1 MSLDV
6 RVQNLTTIHA
16 THSLTQQLLI
26 AHAACVESPGDGAAI
41 QQAKA
46 IVQTLS
52 QPAELEQ
59 AGSSLEFRSFAD
71 ALFAFLGL
79 ADKELSTLSFRCLVA
94 LVAHVS
100 GEHHRHNTVA
110 WYVHHLNTFDSGS
123 ASAPL
128 HDTLCEL
135 LADWVACDEAKSSAN
150 SLWFFFEI
158 VIVRPSNVSRG
169 RCVWLPVLRMWLCWS
184 QASIL
189 NMGITS
195 DTADACPQ
203 QTKEHFSGDQVHVSE
218 DAMIQL
224 TRAVAALVKK
234 EGSALSTEL
243 LSMRQLNTDFA
254 LLTKDLLS
262 VSSSGQSVFLEYLDQ
277 LKDCAEMA
285 EVKWDYIAVVADH
298 EHSVALKLP
307 AMVSQAAVQAVKSD
321 DAKESEAALKVLAE
335 ILTKHS

>member
-1 MSLDV
+1 
-6 RVQNLTTIHA
+6 
-16 THSLTQQLLI
+16 
-26 AHAACVESPGDGAAI
+26 
-41 QQAKA
+41 
-46 IVQTLS
+46 
-52 QPAELEQ
+52 
-59 AGSSLEFRSFAD
+59 
-71 ALFAFLGL
+71 
-79 ADKELSTLSFRCLVA
+79 
-94 LVAHVS
+94 
-100 GEHHRHNTVA
+100 
-110 WYVHHLNTFDSGS
+110 
-123 ASAPL
+123 
-128 HDTLCEL
+128 
-135 LADWVACDEAKSSAN
+135 
-150 SLWFFFEI
+150 
-158 VIVRPSNVSRG
+158 
-169 RCVWLPVLRMWLCWS
+169 
-184 QASIL
+184 
-189 NMGITS
+189 MGIKS

-335 ILTKHS
+335 ILTKHSWDSKAASTEFFRAEIASAYFRFVLGVIDEVPDTHWSKPGADADILAIVLFIIQSLGEQALFSWLTRECDRRIRVLLRLL